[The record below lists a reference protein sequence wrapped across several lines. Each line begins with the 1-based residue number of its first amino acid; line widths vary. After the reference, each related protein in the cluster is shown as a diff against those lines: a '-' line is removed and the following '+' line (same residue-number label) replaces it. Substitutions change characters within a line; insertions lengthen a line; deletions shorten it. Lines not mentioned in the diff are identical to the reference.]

1 MVEPA
6 GINVLEYLGQPIEP
20 LVARLKEGSKTDFD
34 IQPTKEGTGPKGIF
48 YTCRDKGF

>member
-6 GINVLEYLGQPIEP
+6 AFNVLECLGQPIEP

-34 IQPTKEGTGPKGIF
+34 I
-48 YTCRDKGF
+48 